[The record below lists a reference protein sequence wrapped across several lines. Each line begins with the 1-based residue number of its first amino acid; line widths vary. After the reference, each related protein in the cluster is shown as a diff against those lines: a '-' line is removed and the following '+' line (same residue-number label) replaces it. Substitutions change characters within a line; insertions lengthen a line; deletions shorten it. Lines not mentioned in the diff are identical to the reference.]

1 MVKIAGSY
9 QFQASVDKA
18 WPHIFD
24 PQSLMGLIPGC
35 QQLEQVSP
43 NEYHGQIQ
51 VGVAGVS
58 GTYASVV
65 RVVEVDPL
73 RHCRFQ
79 GEISGGAG
87 GIQGEASFRLKEVSR
102 DQSCIEYEAQGI
114 ITGALATLSPRFVE
128 GVARTLINRGLAN
141 LNKQLANQQIG
152 KSANQQVSKSAS

>member
-9 QFQASVDKA
+9 QFQASIEKA
-18 WPHIFD
+18 WPRIFD

-35 QQLEQVSP
+35 QELEQVSP

-58 GTYASVV
+58 GSYASMVK
-65 RVVEVDPL
+65 VVEADAP
-73 RHCRFQ
+73 RYCRFE

-87 GIQGEASFRLKEVSR
+87 GIQGEATFRLKEVSQ
-102 DQSCIEYEAQGI
+102 DQSCIEYEAQGM
-114 ITGALATLSPRFVE
+114 ITGALAKLSPRFVE

-141 LNKQLANQQIG
+141 LDKQL
-152 KSANQQVSKSAS
+152 QV